1 MPHLHRFIALA
12 SLALLLPLSALAAS
26 NEDSTDMSG
35 RYLDMQRCM
44 ERTMGKNWQQRYEVE
59 LARNRWG
66 ATEPTG
72 PSIDSAPEVV
82 RMTDMRCRREVN
94 IESEPRP

>member
-1 MPHLHRFIALA
+1 MLHFHRLIALA
-12 SLALLLPLSALAAS
+12 GLALLLPLSTLAAS
-26 NEDSTDMSG
+26 SDAADMSG
-35 RYLDMQRCM
+35 RYIDMQRCM

-72 PSIDSAPEVV
+72 PSIDSAPLVV

-94 IESEPRP
+94 IETEPRP

>member
-1 MPHLHRFIALA
+1 MPHFRRLLALA
-12 SLALLLPLSALAAS
+12 GLALLLPLSAFAAS
-26 NEDSTDMSG
+26 SDSSDMSE
-35 RYLDMQRCM
+35 RYLDMKRCM
-44 ERTMGKNWQQRYEVE
+44 ERTMGKGWQQRYEVE

-94 IESEPRP
+94 IETEPRP

>member
-12 SLALLLPLSALAAS
+12 SLALLLPLSAFAAS
-26 NEDSTDMSG
+26 NDASEMNE

-94 IESEPRP
+94 IETEPRP